1 METSFFHKL
10 VGFNPKTM
18 KVRTEILAGVTTF
31 LTMSYILAVN
41 PDILSATGMDKGAVF
56 TATALASAIATLL
69 IAFLAKLPF
78 AQAPGMGLNAF
89 FAFTLVLGMGYSWQ
103 TALAAVFAE
112 GIIFIIITI
121 LNIREK
127 VVNCIPLNLRYA
139 MSVGIGM
146 FIAFIGLKNSGII
159 VDNPATLVA
168 LGSFTNVSL
177 VAVIGIILSG
187 VLMAKGV
194 KGALFYT
201 ILICTA
207 IGIPMGVT
215 TLPENF
221 SPISIPP
228 SMEPTFMHFD
238 FKSLL
243 NLDMFFI
250 VMLLVFIDLFNTIGT
265 LVGALA
271 KTEMMDEKGNVPRMK
286 EALLADAIGT
296 SVGAVCGT
304 STVTTYVE
312 SAAGI
317 AEGGRSGMTA
327 AVTGGLFLVALL
339 FAPVFLL
346 VPSAATTG
354 ALVMV
359 GVFMMDSIRKVEF
372 DDVTETLPVF
382 ATILFMVL
390 SYSIAEGMALGMMSY
405 AILKLLTG
413 RYKEVSITLYILT
426 VLLILR
432 YIYY

>member
-1 METSFFHKL
+1 
-10 VGFNPKTM
+10 
-18 KVRTEILAGVTTF
+18 
-31 LTMSYILAVN
+31 
-41 PDILSATGMDKGAVF
+41 
-56 TATALASAIATLL
+56 
-69 IAFLAKLPF
+69 
-78 AQAPGMGLNAF
+78 
-89 FAFTLVLGMGYSWQ
+89 
-103 TALAAVFAE
+103 LAAVFAE
-112 GIIFIIITI
+112 GIIFIIITV

-207 IGIPMGVT
+207 IGIPLGVT

-221 SPISIPP
+221 SPISTPP

-243 NLDMFFI
+243 SLDMFFI

-286 EALLADAIGT
+286 QALLADAIGT

>member
-1 METSFFHKL
+1 
-10 VGFNPKTM
+10 
-18 KVRTEILAGVTTF
+18 
-31 LTMSYILAVN
+31 
-41 PDILSATGMDKGAVF
+41 
-56 TATALASAIATLL
+56 
-69 IAFLAKLPF
+69 
-78 AQAPGMGLNAF
+78 
-89 FAFTLVLGMGYSWQ
+89 MGYSWQ
-103 TALAAVFAE
+103 TALAAVLAE
-112 GIIFIIITI
+112 GIIFIIITL

-221 SPISIPP
+221 SPISAPP

-243 NLDMFFI
+243 SLDMFFI

-265 LVGALA
+265 LVGAMA

-296 SVGAVCGT
+296 TVGAVCGT

-317 AEGGRSGMTA
+317 AEGGRSGMTSV
-327 AVTGGLFLVALL
+327 VTGGLFIVALL
-339 FAPVFLL
+339 FAPIFLL

-359 GVFMMDSIRKVEF
+359 GVFMMDSIRKIEF

>member
-112 GIIFIIITI
+112 GIIFIIITV

-372 DDVTETLPVF
+372 YDVTETLPVF

>member
-112 GIIFIIITI
+112 GIIFIIITV

>member
-41 PDILSATGMDKGAVF
+41 PDILSAAGMDKGAVF

-112 GIIFIIITI
+112 GIIFIIITV

>member
-112 GIIFIIITI
+112 GIIFIIITV

-359 GVFMMDSIRKVEF
+359 GVFMMDSIRKIEF

>member
-250 VMLLVFIDLFNTIGT
+250 VMLLVFMDLFNTIGT
-265 LVGALA
+265 LVGAMA

-296 SVGAVCGT
+296 TVGAVCGT

-317 AEGGRSGMTA
+317 AEGGRSGMTSV
-327 AVTGGLFLVALL
+327 VTGGLFIVALL
-339 FAPVFLL
+339 FAPIFLL

-359 GVFMMDSIRKVEF
+359 GVFMMDSIRKIEF

>member
-112 GIIFIIITI
+112 GIIFIIITV

-127 VVNCIPLNLRYA
+127 VVNCIPLNLRYT

>member
-41 PDILSATGMDKGAVF
+41 PDILGATGMDKGAVF
-56 TATALASAIATLL
+56 TATALSSAIGTLL
-69 IAFLAKLPF
+69 IAILAKLPF

-103 TALAAVFAE
+103 TALAAVLAE
-112 GIIFIIITI
+112 GIIFIIITL

-146 FIAFIGLKNSGII
+146 FIAFIGLKNAGII
-159 VDNPATLVA
+159 VDNPATFVA
-168 LGSFTNVSL
+168 LGSFTNVSM

-221 SPISIPP
+221 SPISTPP

-265 LVGALA
+265 LVGAMA
-271 KTEMMDEKGNVPRMK
+271 KTDMMDAKGNVPRMK

-296 SVGAVCGT
+296 TVGAVCGT

-327 AVTGGLFLVALL
+327 AVTGGLFIVALL
-339 FAPVFLL
+339 FAPIFLL

-359 GVFMMDSIRKVEF
+359 GVFMMDSIRKIEF

>member
-1 METSFFHKL
+1 MEATLFKKL

-18 KVRTEILAGVTTF
+18 KVRTEIIAGITTF

-41 PDILSATGMDKGAVF
+41 PDILSAAGMDKGSVF
-56 TATALASAIATLL
+56 TATALSSAIATLL

-89 FAFTLVLGMGYSWQ
+89 FAFTLVQGMGYSWE
-103 TALAAVFAE
+103 TALAAVFVE
-112 GIIFIIITI
+112 GIIFIIITL

-146 FIAFIGLKNSGII
+146 FIAFIGLKNSGVIEA
-159 VDNPATLVA
+159 NPATFVA
-168 LGSFTNVSL
+168 LGKFTPVSL
-177 VAVIGIILSG
+177 LAIFGIIISG

-194 KGALFYT
+194 KGALFYS

-215 TLPENF
+215 ALPENF
-221 SPISIPP
+221 TIMSMPP
-228 SMEPTFMHFD
+228 SMAPTFLKFD
-238 FKSLL
+238 FISLL
-243 NLDMFFI
+243 NIDMFFI
-250 VMLLVFIDLFNTIGT
+250 VLLLVFMDLFNTIGT
-265 LVGALA
+265 LVGATA
-271 KTEMMDEKGNVPRMK
+271 KTEMMDEKGNIPHMK
-286 EALLADAIGT
+286 EALLSDAIGT

-317 AEGGRSGMTA
+317 AEGGRSGLTA
-327 AVTGGLFLVALL
+327 FVVGILFFVALL

-354 ALVMV
+354 ALVIV
-359 GVFMMDSIRKVEF
+359 GVFMMECVRKIDF
-372 DDVTETLPVF
+372 SDMTEALPAF
-382 ATILFMVL
+382 ITIITMVL
-390 SYSIAEGMALGMMSY
+390 TYSIAEGMAMGMMSY

-413 RYKEVSITLYILT
+413 KYKEVSITLYVLT

-432 YIYY
+432 YMYY

>member
-41 PDILSATGMDKGAVF
+41 PDILGATGMDKGAVF

-112 GIIFIIITI
+112 GIIFIIITV

-286 EALLADAIGT
+286 QALLADAIGT

>member
-112 GIIFIIITI
+112 GIIFIIITV

-146 FIAFIGLKNSGII
+146 FIAFIGLKNSGNI

>member
-56 TATALASAIATLL
+56 TATALASAIGTLL
-69 IAFLAKLPF
+69 LAFLAKLPF

-112 GIIFIIITI
+112 GIIFIIITV

>member
-112 GIIFIIITI
+112 GIIFIIITV

-317 AEGGRSGMTA
+317 AEGGRSGMTSV
-327 AVTGGLFLVALL
+327 VTGGLFIVALL
-339 FAPVFLL
+339 FAPIFLL

-359 GVFMMDSIRKVEF
+359 GVFMMDSIRKIEF

>member
-112 GIIFIIITI
+112 GIIFIIITV

-265 LVGALA
+265 LVGAIA

>member
-56 TATALASAIATLL
+56 TATALASAIGTLL
-69 IAFLAKLPF
+69 LAFLAKLPF

-103 TALAAVFAE
+103 TALAAVLAE
-112 GIIFIIITI
+112 GIIFIIITL

-286 EALLADAIGT
+286 QALLADAIGT

>member
-41 PDILSATGMDKGAVF
+41 PDILSATGRDKGAVF

-112 GIIFIIITI
+112 GIIFIIITV

-405 AILKLLTG
+405 AILIFLTG

>member
-112 GIIFIIITI
+112 GIIFIIITV

-127 VVNCIPLNLRYA
+127 VINCIPLNLRYA

-243 NLDMFFI
+243 SLDMFFI

-265 LVGALA
+265 LVGAMA

-286 EALLADAIGT
+286 
-296 SVGAVCGT
+296 
-304 STVTTYVE
+304 
-312 SAAGI
+312 
-317 AEGGRSGMTA
+317 
-327 AVTGGLFLVALL
+327 
-339 FAPVFLL
+339 
-346 VPSAATTG
+346 
-354 ALVMV
+354 
-359 GVFMMDSIRKVEF
+359 
-372 DDVTETLPVF
+372 
-382 ATILFMVL
+382 
-390 SYSIAEGMALGMMSY
+390 
-405 AILKLLTG
+405 
-413 RYKEVSITLYILT
+413 
-426 VLLILR
+426 
-432 YIYY
+432 

>member
-41 PDILSATGMDKGAVF
+41 PDILGATGMDKGAVF
-56 TATALASAIATLL
+56 TATALSSAIGTLL
-69 IAFLAKLPF
+69 IAILAKLPF

-103 TALAAVFAE
+103 TALAAVLAE
-112 GIIFIIITI
+112 GIIFIIITL

-146 FIAFIGLKNSGII
+146 FIAFIGLKNAGII

-168 LGSFTNVSL
+168 LGSFTNVAM

-221 SPISIPP
+221 SPISAPP
-228 SMEPTFMHFD
+228 SMEPTFMQFD

-243 NLDMFFI
+243 SLDMFFI

-265 LVGALA
+265 LVGAMA
-271 KTEMMDEKGNVPRMK
+271 KTDMMDAKGNVPRMK

-296 SVGAVCGT
+296 TVGAVCGT

-327 AVTGGLFLVALL
+327 AVTGGLFIVALL
-339 FAPVFLL
+339 FAPIFLL

-359 GVFMMDSIRKVEF
+359 GVFMMDSIRKIEF
-372 DDVTETLPVF
+372 DDITETLPVF

-426 VLLILR
+426 ALLILR

>member
-112 GIIFIIITI
+112 GIIFIIITV

-187 VLMAKGV
+187 VLLAKGV

>member
-112 GIIFIIITI
+112 GIIFIIITV

-146 FIAFIGLKNSGII
+146 FIAIIGLKNSGNI
-159 VDNPATLVA
+159 VDTPATLVA
-168 LGSFTNVSL
+168 LGSVTTVSL

>member
-1 METSFFHKL
+1 MNKL
-10 VGFNPKTM
+10 KALLGFDPKTTTV
-18 KVRTEILAGVTTF
+18 KTELIAGMTTF
-31 LTMSYILAVN
+31 LTMCYILAVN
-41 PDILSATGMDKGAVF
+41 PTILATTGMDKGALF
-56 TATALASAIATLL
+56 TATAIASAIATFLL
-69 IAFLAKLPF
+69 AFMAKLPF
-78 AQAPGMGLNAF
+78 AQAPSMGLNAF
-89 FAFTLVLGMGYSWQ
+89 FAFTLCQAMGLTWQ
-103 TALAAVFAE
+103 QALAVLLVE
-112 GIIFIIITI
+112 GIIFLAITF
-121 LNIREK
+121 LNIRDKILE
-127 VVNCIPLNLRYA
+127 CIPKNLRFA
-139 MSVGIGM
+139 ISAGIGM